1 MKFLI
6 LISLFIV
13 GTQGGF
19 RCTFGNW
26 ACTAGCVVL
35 GQTSGK
41 ETNSGHFIKIDLWS
55 IYESINNKN
64 AAKRTRQHVGE
75 KYSKAEYVQRHVCF
89 VNEQVP

>member
-1 MKFLI
+1 MSKRKFHFQNMKFLI

-41 ETNSGHFIKIDLWS
+41 KTNSGHFTKIDLWS
-55 IYESINNKN
+55 IYEFIKNKN
-64 AAKRTRQHVGE
+64 AAKKTRQQSGLCSAPCVLC
-75 KYSKAEYVQRHVCF
+75 Q
-89 VNEQVP
+89 